1 MSIEDPSTAPPPW
14 GSFLSEL
21 DTLIEGTVELHCLG
35 GFVLT
40 AVHGVPRVTQDID
53 FIELIPRSYS
63 ATFQTLA
70 GLGSLLAKKHKV
82 YCQDASVAQYPDSY
96 ADRLTEMFPGA
107 FRKLRLRAME
117 VHDVILAKLARN
129 KGVDREDVRFLAL
142 AGRLNPEILRHR
154 YIHELRP
161 YLIGRIE
168 SHDLTLELWLEEFFG
183 KTGKEPHP
191 G

>member
-1 MSIEDPSTAPPPW
+1 M
-14 GSFLSEL
+14 
-21 DTLIEGTVELHCLG
+21 
-35 GFVLT
+35 
-40 AVHGVPRVTQDID
+40 
-53 FIELIPRSYS
+53 
-63 ATFQTLA
+63 
-70 GLGSLLAKKHKV
+70 LAKKHKV

-117 VHDVILAKLARN
+117 VHDVVLAKLARN

-161 YLIGRIE
+161 YLIGRVE

-183 KTGKEPHP
+183 RTGKEPHP